1 MDIKITVLHYLPYWI
16 MGIMMVFLTMRSEN
30 DRDLMR
36 IQPKSLLKFARVMLM
51 VTFYRCILMHFF
63 PPTMQ
68 SAGPVLQIPLWL
80 TATVGWEDA
89 CHTLPLAIISR
100 FLGDSKL
107 AKLAMIP
114 MTMMVMLSF
123 GLGHVYQGILPAC
136 MISFY
141 IPIVTNLGKKHG
153 FGTVMLCHMAY
164 DFITLLT
171 VRLFL
176 GI

>member
-1 MDIKITVLHYLPYWI
+1 MDIKTAVLHYLPYWI
-16 MGIMMVFLTMRSEN
+16 MGIMMVFFTLRSEE
-30 DRDLMR
+30 DKDLMR
-36 IQPKSLLKFARVMLM
+36 IQPKSLLKFARTMLFVTLWRCVM
-51 VTFYRCILMHFF
+51 MHFF

-68 SAGPVLQIPLWL
+68 SAAPMLQIPLWL

-89 CHTLPLAIISR
+89 CHTLPLAIIAR
-100 FLGDSKL
+100 YLGDSKW
-107 AKLAMIP
+107 AKFAMVP
-114 MTMMVMLSF
+114 LTMMVMLSF

-141 IPIVTNLGKKHG
+141 IPIVTSLGKKHG